1 MILEDKRKDL
11 YNLEL
16 LVLKSVIAVERINF
30 YTMGVIMP
38 RDQNMALIPFFEVK
52 KDPIYDYQSCL
63 KICSLIKN

>member
-38 RDQNMALIPFFEVK
+38 RDQNMALIPFFELQ
-52 KDPIYDYQSCL
+52 KDPIYDY
-63 KICSLIKN
+63 

>member
-38 RDQNMALIPFFEVK
+38 RD
-52 KDPIYDYQSCL
+52 
-63 KICSLIKN
+63 